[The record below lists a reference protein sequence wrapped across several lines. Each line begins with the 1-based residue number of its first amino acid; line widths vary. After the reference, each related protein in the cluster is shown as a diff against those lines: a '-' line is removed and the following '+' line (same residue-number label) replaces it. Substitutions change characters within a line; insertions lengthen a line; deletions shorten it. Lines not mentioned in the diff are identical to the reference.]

1 MDQFVTNDIAVHD
14 SSSLDTLWRFD
25 WRVPALLLKRW
36 AMLLVVLFISVAL
49 GGLVVVKLLSLH
61 SVRRWRAE
69 VKLFHQIRSES
80 VPSFYKQI
88 DTKVIAEII
97 GNSTQVRKAGE
108 RLQLSGE
115 QMAIQGGLIGVELDR
130 NRPSIITV
138 RAYYNSPEMAAALA
152 NAVAEEGLNAY
163 IELQNGTLQGMLM
176 ERRQRRLRMQDSLY
190 ELEKSL
196 ANFSLPGSFLQPDKE
211 MERLGEE
218 ISLLMR
224 QLAND
229 EAEVSR
235 LGMICEETAKTMTG
249 VEKEVRL
256 LSRVMGSSDAELS
269 HLRGRLVTMQQ
280 QYTENN
286 PQIRI
291 IQDEI
296 EGRQRLFDEIARK
309 PRGIDEE
316 VFTINT
322 VYTHLEERLLQA
334 QIERVALMKRIEV
347 EKARLGELHKV
358 AKRQQDLSAGYQEV
372 QRKMMSITQSI
383 TQLDG
388 TINDMEL
395 LLNSAVPD
403 LSILDTPAVMRAPFM
418 NTGRSLVLSLTGAG
432 SVVFLLIV
440 LLVGHEVIFGTLKS
454 PRDFYYV
461 GNIDELGMLPESSGV
476 SSYVLDAALH
486 KVFIQMRMRL
496 GDGRRIFL
504 CQMSPNPMIDQLRA
518 SWNMNFGT
526 NGLQV
531 FWLKCLPLSARGT
544 REENTERGGERIP
557 DEGMV
562 AIEKFGNHG
571 CFYCENPLVLTPAE
585 WELLNADLTELEK
598 QYGVVVVEREMPNLS
613 AGTLSE
619 QFCRMVDYTVVLA
632 SFDVE
637 KKMSLRRLLSDE
649 RLSDFPVGGVLT
661 GVKKKYWRVFR
672 GEKTDR

>member
-1 MDQFVTNDIAVHD
+1 MDQFVTNDIAVND
-14 SSSLDTLWRFD
+14 SPNLDTLWRFD
-25 WRVPALLLKRW
+25 WRVPVLLLKRW
-36 AMLLVVLFISVAL
+36 SLLFLALFIAIAL
-49 GGLVVVKLLSLH
+49 GSMVVVRQLGLYSI
-61 SVRRWRAE
+61 RRWRAE

-97 GNSTQVRKAGE
+97 GNSTQLRKAGE

-115 QMAIQGGLIGVELDR
+115 QMAAHGGLVEIELTR

-138 RAYYNSPEMAAALA
+138 WAYYNSPEMAAALA

-176 ERRQRRLRMQDSLY
+176 ERRQRRMRMQDSLY

-196 ANFSLPGSFLQPDKE
+196 ANYSLPGSFLQPDKE
-211 MERLGEE
+211 MDRLNEE
-218 ISLLMR
+218 ISILAR
-224 QLAND
+224 QLAAD
-229 EAEVSR
+229 EAEMVR

-249 VEKEVRL
+249 VDKEVKL
-256 LSRVMGSSDAELS
+256 LSRIMGSSDAELDR
-269 HLRGRLVTMQQ
+269 LRGRLVTMQQ

-286 PQIRI
+286 PQIRV

-296 EGRQRLFDEIARK
+296 EGRQRLLNEIASK

-334 QIERVALMKRIEV
+334 QIDRVALTKRIDV
-347 EKARLGELHKV
+347 EKVRLDELRKV
-358 AKRQQDLSAGYQEV
+358 AKRQQDLSAGYQEAL
-372 QRKMMSITQSI
+372 RRMTSITQSI
-383 TQLDG
+383 SQLDG

-403 LSILDTPAVMRAPFM
+403 LSILDTPSVQRTLFM
-418 NTGRSLVLSLTGAG
+418 NTGKVWMLSLAGAG
-432 SVVFLLIV
+432 SVVFSLMF
-440 LLVGHEVIFGTLKS
+440 LLVVHELIFGTLKS

-461 GNIDELGMLPESSGV
+461 GDIDELGMLPESSDV

-486 KVFIQMRMRL
+486 KVFIQMRMRF
-496 GDGRRIFL
+496 GEGRRIFL

-518 SWNMNFGT
+518 SWNVNFGT
-526 NGLQV
+526 CGLQV
-531 FWLKCLPLSARGT
+531 FWLKCLPLSAREK
-544 REENTERGGERIP
+544 RKEETEGGRLP
-557 DEGMV
+557 DEGPV

-571 CFYCENPLVLTPAE
+571 YFYCENPLVLTPAE
-585 WELLNADLTELEK
+585 WELLNADLAELEK
-598 QYGVVVVEREMPNLS
+598 QYGVVVIERETPKLS
-613 AGTLSE
+613 ARTLSE

-632 SFDVE
+632 SFGVE

-649 RLSDFPVGGVLT
+649 RLSGFPVGGVLT
-661 GVKKKYWRVFR
+661 GVKKKYWRIFR
-672 GEKTDR
+672 GEKAGD